1 MKLAAIIL
9 CIAAA
14 VLTLVIAHRLDR
26 FDGRRARW
34 ALPRRWRRVSLLDA
48 VVIGVLLL
56 WHVVGANTADDACQL
71 GMARVSEQAGYMVN
85 YFRYFGVPEH
95 RLGQGITNV
104 FGRFIQISTASI
116 WVRIPA
122 LLLAAATW
130 WLISCE
136 VLPRIGTSS
145 GRELIGFPA
154 VLLGSGVRSVLAP
167 VWPVLD
173 NTDTVDFV
181 VGLHRCMRAGVA
193 PATALSQA
201 IGEVCN
207 AGVPAAV
214 WGVFAAY
221 GQ

>member
-1 MKLAAIIL
+1 MDNRFASTPSTVKLAAIIL

-136 VLPRIGTSS
+136 VLPRIGT
-145 GRELIGFPA
+145 L
-154 VLLGSGVRSVLAP
+154 VGSRTHWVPRGPVGLRCSQRACASVAGPRQHRHRRFRRRPAP
-167 VWPVLD
+167 VHASRGSP
-173 NTDTVDFV
+173 
-181 VGLHRCMRAGVA
+181 GHCAESGYRRGV
-193 PATALSQA
+193 
-201 IGEVCN
+201 
-207 AGVPAAV
+207 
-214 WGVFAAY
+214 
-221 GQ
+221 